1 MSQIFISYSRND
13 AVFAT
18 RLSNS
23 LIQSGIDVWIDLQD
37 IHAGSK
43 WSNSIQQGLDQSQAM
58 ILIVSPDSMASEN
71 VSDEWQYFLDHK
83 KPVVPVM
90 LKPTKIHFQLNRI
103 QYIDFNKLRF
113 EAAFEKLELE
123 LVRQGIIVNLNS
135 MGLSP
140 DLPISNPPF
149 AHIRSTLYS
158 RNGQLAIAFII
169 LAVVTIV
176 VLVSLNIP
184 NTPTTSQ
191 STFIASAVTFSEP
204 GGGAASSLAAI
215 YTEPFQPENT
225 FLIRVT
231 SYDFVNLRSG
241 PGIEFEVIATGAE
254 GQIYEALAQ
263 ARGFDVEGESI
274 VWYQIVHAASGRK
287 LWISSSVVEVE
298 NTTTAT
304 LPPPPTL
311 PGGGGVD

>member
-1 MSQIFISYSRND
+1 MSQIFISYSRKD
-13 AVFAT
+13 ASFAT
-18 RLSNS
+18 QLSNT
-23 LIQSGIDVWIDLQD
+23 LAQSGIDVWIDLRD

-43 WSNSIQQGLDQSQAM
+43 WSDSIQQGLDQSQVM

-103 QYIDFNKLRF
+103 QYIDFNNLRF
-113 EAAFEKLELE
+113 EAAFDKLEVE
-123 LVRQGIIVNLNS
+123 LVRQGIIVNTNS

-140 DLPISNPPF
+140 DLPILNPPF
-149 AHIRSTLYS
+149 AHIRSNLSS
-158 RNGQLAIAFII
+158 RNYQLAIAFII
-169 LAVVTIV
+169 LAVATII

-184 NTPTTSQ
+184 NIPTTSQ
-191 STFIASAVTFSEP
+191 PTLTASAATFSGP
-204 GGGAASSLAAI
+204 GGGAASSPAAI
-215 YTEPFQPENT
+215 YTVSFQPENT

-263 ARGFDVEGESI
+263 ARGFDTEGESI
-274 VWYQIVHAASGRK
+274 VWYQVLHATSGRK